1 MHEGAHVGV
10 ESDLDALWAAVP
22 CPTLVIDREGIV
34 QALSGSAESL
44 LPGAVPGG
52 RIDESVGWLSSAH
65 HHLVEFPP
73 GAAGRDASLV
83 SGSVVSGRVG
93 SRKFDAHAAVLP
105 SGEVAWSLVE
115 DTGQLLREAQEALAR
130 EQERTAILLETSSVL
145 TASLNVDRCREA
157 TVQMAARH
165 LADAAVLVA
174 PAGRGR
180 RLPVFYSDVTGPV
193 EQCSVDA
200 DPAVVAGLSEALHG
214 FPPVSSGWIDP
225 VSVPD
230 WLVPQHFSGP
240 VGSVMILTL
249 PGHGVSAGALVLLR
263 RTDRPVYSA
272 DEEMFAGLFA
282 ARAGAALSAAR
293 LYAEQAAITRTLM
306 RDLLPPPLHGLHGI
320 EFAGGYRASKDYEVV
335 GGDFYD
341 FHPAVRPGD
350 ETLVVLGDVC
360 GKGLDAAVMTGKI
373 RNTLQALTPLAE
385 DHEGV
390 LTLLNR
396 AMLSSDHTRFATLV
410 LASVAYRDG
419 QVALR
424 LTCAGHPP
432 PLIVRVD
439 GQVEEA
445 NTKGTLVGALERIT
459 VQSFETHLAPGETCV
474 LYTDGIT
481 EARGGPLGNDFF
493 GEQRLAA
500 ALTGCAGMPAE
511 AVVERV
517 LMLASEW
524 VGQRVHDDI
533 AVVAITAPQRTHLS
547 AVDGHTR
554 GRYVA

>member
-1 MHEGAHVGV
+1 MQDGAATGV
-10 ESDLDALWAAVP
+10 EIELDALWASVP
-22 CPTLVIDREGIV
+22 CPTLVVDRAGV
-34 QALSGSAESL
+34 VRTLSASAQSA
-44 LPGAVPGG
+44 LPGAAVGG
-52 RIDESVGWLSSAH
+52 RLEETAAWLSSAH
-65 HHLVEFPP
+65 DRLISAPP
-73 GAAGRDASLV
+73 DPGDSDR
-83 SGSVVSGRVG
+83 SVVPGTVAG
-93 SRKFDAHAAVLP
+93 RKFDAHAAVLP
-105 SGEVAWSLVE
+105 GGEIVWSLVE
-115 DTGQLLREAQEALAR
+115 DTGQLLRDAQRALAK
-130 EQERTAILLETSSVL
+130 EQERTAILLEASSVL

-180 RLPVFYSDVTGPV
+180 RLPVFSSDLTGAV
-193 EQCSVDA
+193 EQYSVDA
-200 DPAVVAGLSEALHG
+200 DPAMVAGLSEALHG
-214 FPPVSSGWIDP
+214 FPPVPSGWIDP
-225 VSVPD
+225 ATAPD
-230 WLVPQHFSGP
+230 WLVPQSFTDP
-240 VGSVMILTL
+240 VGSVIIMPL

-263 RTDRPVYSA
+263 RTDQPVFTE
-272 DEEMFAGLFA
+272 DEEGFARLFA

-341 FHPAVRPGD
+341 FHPAATPED

-360 GKGLDAAVMTGKI
+360 GKGLETAVMTGKI

-385 DHEGV
+385 NHEDV

-396 AMLSSDHTRFATLV
+396 AMLSADHARFATLV

-419 QVALR
+419 EVVLR
-424 LTCAGHPP
+424 LTSAGHPP
-432 PLIVRVD
+432 PLILRDD

-445 NTKGTLVGALERIT
+445 DTRGTLVGALPRIK
-459 VQSFETHLAPGETCV
+459 VQTFETSLAPGETCV
-474 LYTDGIT
+474 LYTDGVT
-481 EARGGPLGNDFF
+481 EARGGPLGGDFF
-493 GEQRLAA
+493 GEQRLAT
-500 ALTGCAGMPAE
+500 ALTQCAGMPAE

-517 LMLASEW
+517 LMLTTQW
-524 VGQRVHDDI
+524 VGPRAHDDI
-533 AVVAITAPQRTHLS
+533 AVVAITAPRRTHLS

-554 GRYVA
+554 GRYIA

>member
-1 MHEGAHVGV
+1 MHDGAHLGV
-10 ESDLDALWAAVP
+10 EIDLDALWAAVP
-22 CPTLVIDREGIV
+22 CPTLVIDRWGAV
-34 QALSGSAESL
+34 RALSTSAQSL
-44 LPGAVPGG
+44 LPGTEPGE
-52 RIDESVGWLSSAH
+52 RIGEAIDWLSDAHRRLIEAPEDSVG
-65 HHLVEFPP
+65 
-73 GAAGRDASLV
+73 GAGKDVYVV
-83 SGSVVSGRVG
+83 SGSVGG
-93 SRKFDAHAAVLP
+93 RKFDAYAAALP

-130 EQERTAILLETSSVL
+130 EQERTAILLEASSVL
-145 TASLNVDRCREA
+145 TALLNVDRCREA
-157 TVQMAARH
+157 TVQLAARH

-174 PAGRGR
+174 PSAGRGR
-180 RLPVFYSDVTGPV
+180 RLPVFYSGAAGAV

-200 DPAVVAGLSEALHG
+200 DPAAVAGLSEALHG
-214 FPPVSSGWIDP
+214 FPPVSSGWIDA
-225 VSVPD
+225 STVPD
-230 WLVPQHFSGP
+230 WLVPQDFTSS
-240 VGSVMILTL
+240 VGSVMIIPL

-263 RTDRPVYSA
+263 RADRPVYNA
-272 DEEMFAGLFA
+272 EEEAFAGLFA

-341 FHPAVRPGD
+341 FHPAANPED

-360 GKGLDAAVMTGKI
+360 GKGLEAAVMTGKI
-373 RNTLQALTPLAE
+373 RNTLQALTPLAQ

-419 QVALR
+419 EVVLR
-424 LTCAGHPP
+424 LTSAGHPP
-432 PLIVRVD
+432 PLIVRD
-439 GQVEEA
+439 NGEVEEA
-445 NTKGTLVGALERIT
+445 DTKGTLVGALPQIS
-459 VQSFETHLAPGETCV
+459 VQSFETSLAPGETCV

-481 EARGGPLGNDFF
+481 EARGGPLGDDFF

-517 LMLASEW
+517 LMLATQW
-524 VGQRVHDDI
+524 LGQRVHDDI

>member
-1 MHEGAHVGV
+1 MTGV
-10 ESDLDALWAAVP
+10 ETELDALWAAVP
-22 CPTLVIDREGIV
+22 CPTLVVGRAGEV
-34 QALSGSAESL
+34 RALSASAQEV
-44 LPGAVPGG
+44 LPDMRLGAPVEQAAP
-52 RIDESVGWLSSAH
+52 WLSEAH
-65 HHLVEFPP
+65 DRLVSETP
-73 GAAGRDASLV
+73 GPDGVNAFVV
-83 SGSVVSGRVG
+83 SGSLGG
-93 SRKFDAHAAVLP
+93 RKFDAHAAVLP
-105 SGEVAWSLVE
+105 GGEVVWSLVE
-115 DTGQLLREAQEALAR
+115 DTGQLLREAQRALAK
-130 EQERTAILLETSSVL
+130 EQERTAFLLEASSVL

-180 RLPVFYSDVTGPV
+180 RLPVFSSGVAGAV

-200 DPAVVAGLSEALHG
+200 DPATVPGLSEALHG

-225 VSVPD
+225 AMVPN
-230 WLVPQHFSGP
+230 WLMPQTLTEP
-240 VGSVMILTL
+240 IGSVMIVSL

-263 RTDRPVYSA
+263 DDNQPVFSD
-272 DEEMFAGLFA
+272 DEEVFARLFA

-320 EFAGGYRASKDYEVV
+320 EFAGGYRASKDYELV

-341 FHPAVRPGD
+341 FHPAATPGD

-360 GKGLDAAVMTGKI
+360 GKGLEAAVMTGKI

-385 DHEGV
+385 KHEDV

-396 AMLSSDHTRFATLV
+396 AMLSAEHARFATLV

-419 QVALR
+419 AVLLR
-424 LTCAGHPP
+424 LTCAGHPA
-432 PLIVRVD
+432 PLILRD
-439 GQVEEA
+439 GGHVEEA
-445 NTKGTLVGALERIT
+445 DTRGTLVGAFPRIKVHT
-459 VQSFETHLAPGETCV
+459 FETTLAPGETCV
-474 LYTDGIT
+474 MYTDGVT
-481 EARGGPLGNDFF
+481 EARGGPLGEDFF
-493 GEQRLAA
+493 GEERLAS
-500 ALTGCAGMPAE
+500 ALTQCAGMPAE

-517 LMLASEW
+517 LMLTTQW
-524 VGQRVHDDI
+524 VGQRAHDDI
-533 AVVAITAPQRTHLS
+533 AVVAITAPRRTHLS

-554 GRYVA
+554 GRYIA